1 MEWLNLAG
9 ALAIAVGVWRGVEKI
24 LKDWEKEEDREVKE

>member
-9 ALAIAVGVWRGVEKI
+9 ALAIAVGIWRGVEKI
-24 LKDWEKEEDREVKE
+24 FRELEEDDKEEVKE